1 MRLSNLDNIIEE
13 ILKDA
18 ESEAEKIIEK
28 AKKDSENLKE
38 KTENDVARQVE
49 KIMEKAKVDGEQ
61 AKERIISNS
70 KLVARDKL
78 LVAKQDVIDKVLENA
93 KEKLKDIDHDLYLK
107 YVENALKSLD
117 VKEDSEILLTE
128 KEKSLAKE
136 TLFGIKVADD
146 TVLSGFSL
154 RNGKILFNNEFSS
167 IIDNLKED
175 LEQDI
180 AKMLFS

>member
-61 AKERIISNS
+61 AKERMISNS
-70 KLVARDKL
+70 KLVA
-78 LVAKQDVIDKVLENA
+78 KQDIIDKVLENA

>member
-61 AKERIISNS
+61 AKERMISNS

-93 KEKLKDIDHDLYLK
+93 K
-107 YVENALKSLD
+107 
-117 VKEDSEILLTE
+117 
-128 KEKSLAKE
+128 
-136 TLFGIKVADD
+136 
-146 TVLSGFSL
+146 
-154 RNGKILFNNEFSS
+154 
-167 IIDNLKED
+167 
-175 LEQDI
+175 
-180 AKMLFS
+180 